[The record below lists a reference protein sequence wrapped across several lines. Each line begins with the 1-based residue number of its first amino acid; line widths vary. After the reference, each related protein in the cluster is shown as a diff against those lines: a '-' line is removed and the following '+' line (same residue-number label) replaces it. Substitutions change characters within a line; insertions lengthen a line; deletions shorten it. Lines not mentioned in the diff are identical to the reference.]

1 MIIHHLVVGILAEKV
16 IPGRV
21 FKRYALLGDDIVI
34 GDERVA
40 EHYRSFMQQMGIQ
53 ISLAKSLVSRSGC
66 LEFAKRFLIHRAS
79 KDISPVNVKM
89 VRAAN

>member
-1 MIIHHLVVGILAEKV
+1 MIIHHLVVGICAEKV
-16 IPGRV
+16 IPGPV
-21 FKRYALLGDDIVI
+21 FKRYALLLGDDIVI

-40 EHYRSFMQQMGIQ
+40 EHYRSFMQEIEVQ

-79 KDISPVNVKM
+79 N
-89 VRAAN
+89 